1 MERKLID
8 DFMLKA
14 TLGSSKATNHDI
26 PLIWNA
32 IWRAHRDVL
41 TGRFFLPVY
50 CSKSRDVTEKLYT
63 VISNASVI
71 KSQYLLNVLTQE
83 FEDVEFSAIQKL
95 VNMTLKY
102 LIIANEY
109 DDDFNINIDEKECHC
124 PVDSIILQKI
134 KEHHKNKPNHTPWT
148 RMQEDE
154 YQIVQNEIREI
165 LDHKGYC
172 KEGNIFFDFLFW

>member
-14 TLGSSKATNHDI
+14 ILGSSKETIHDI
-26 PLIWNA
+26 PLIWTA

-50 CSKSRDVTEKLYT
+50 CSKSRDVTEKLYA

-71 KSQYLLNVLTQE
+71 KSQNLLNSLTQE
-83 FEDVEFSAIQKL
+83 FEDVEFGAIQKL

-109 DDDFNINIDEKECHC
+109 EADFNIIIDEKECHC
-124 PVDSIILQKI
+124 PVDSIILKKI
-134 KEHHKNKPNHTPWT
+134 KEHHKSKPEHTPWT
-148 RMQEDE
+148 KMQEDE
-154 YQIVQNEIREI
+154 YQTVQNEIRDI
-165 LDHKGYC
+165 LDFKGYS